1 MTETNS
7 RNKMKQI
14 PAGPVVHILDDD
26 ESMREAL
33 TDLLQSMQISSRAFA
48 TTQAFLESYRRDQ
61 PGCILLDVRLPGVS
75 GLDFQGHLERL
86 GNHMPIIFMTG
97 FGDIPMSVRA
107 MKAGAVDFLTK
118 PFRDQDILDAVT
130 VALDKDAQRRRE
142 SAASDAVAAL
152 AATLTP
158 REREVMAAVVQGL
171 MNKQIA
177 FNLGISE
184 ITVKLH
190 RGNVMRKMDARSV
203 ADLVRKT
210 ELLDEAGI
218 VPTP

>member
-1 MTETNS
+1 
-7 RNKMKQI
+7 MKQI

-210 ELLDEAGI
+210 ELLDEAGTQ
-218 VPTP
+218 PTP